1 MIENHLGRIAGELN
15 LPNHQVL
22 NTFKLLE
29 EGATNPFIA
38 RYRKEATGSLDEVQI
53 EAIQKS
59 ISKYKDLDKRKESIL
74 KSIEEQG
81 KLSETLQKSIEN
93 CFDPLQ

>member
-1 MIENHLGRIAGELN
+1 MIESHLGRIAGELN
-15 LPNHQVL
+15 LPNRQVL

-29 EGATNPFIA
+29 EGATIPFIA

-53 EAIQKS
+53 ESIQKA

-81 KLSETLQKSIEN
+81 KLTEDLKKIKLLDLASL
-93 CFDPLQ
+93 